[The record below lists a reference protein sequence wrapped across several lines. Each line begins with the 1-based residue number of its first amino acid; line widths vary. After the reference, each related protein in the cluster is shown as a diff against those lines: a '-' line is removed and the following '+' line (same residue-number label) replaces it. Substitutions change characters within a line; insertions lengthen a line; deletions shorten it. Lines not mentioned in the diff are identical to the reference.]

1 VEALYSCKYNYVI
14 GESMGK
20 VNLCLRVDESVAKKL
35 RDESMRKYNNM
46 RSISR
51 LIEDMAN
58 NIEEL

>member
-1 VEALYSCKYNYVI
+1 
-14 GESMGK
+14 MGK